1 MRKYYGLPM
10 NFPEQASAHAAQLDN
25 LTALVHWLMIVLF
38 VGWGIFFAYA
48 LIRFRKGRNPVASYE
63 GAKAHF
69 STYGEAGIALIEVV
83 LLVVFAVP
91 IWATRVNSIPPESQA
106 TVVRVVAEQFA
117 WNVHYPGKDG
127 VFGRTDTNLV
137 ATGTNP
143 LGLDPNDP
151 AGKDDVI
158 LLNELHLPVNKP
170 VIIKLTTKDV
180 IHSFFLPQMR
190 VKQDAIPGQVIPI
203 WFDPIKT
210 GQWDIAC
217 AQLCGLSHYRMR
229 GSYTVE
235 SQADFDKWIADNA
248 PKTAAA
254 IPAAP
259 IAVAAPVAATTAT
272 PAPVH

>member
-1 MRKYYGLPM
+1 M

-127 VFGRTDTNLV
+127 VFGRTDSNLV

-235 SQADFDKWIADNA
+235 SQADFDKWIAENA

-259 IAVAAPVAATTAT
+259 IAVAAPAPAA
-272 PAPVH
+272 PAAAVK